1 MDSFKGIQCLIKA
14 VQTGSIAAAGRQL
27 GISAAAA
34 SQNIARLEQQLG
46 SRLLVRTT
54 RQLALTESGQLY
66 YDRVLTLLQDLE
78 DAGQAVI
85 AATAAPAGRLAVAAS
100 AAFARHLLAAALPG
114 FQQLYPRIITELITT
129 DRKVDHIK
137 EAVDVSIRIK
147 ETLEDGLVARP
158 LARVPLLFC
167 AAPAYLQ
174 RVGKPDRPEQLLEHQ
189 CLLFRLPGHG
199 RLLAWRF
206 IRHGVSF
213 EPKLQTA
220 MISDD
225 IDALAAMAVAGAGI
239 ARLGAF
245 VAEPLLQA
253 GKLVELFRF
262 EPDTALQAEAEPLE
276 FYLCVQDRH
285 QLTPKVQAFYQYL
298 RQQIPTQWRL

>member
-1 MDSFKGIQCLIKA
+1 MDSLKGIQCLIKA

-34 SQNIARLEQQLG
+34 SQNITRLEQQLG
-46 SRLLVRTT
+46 CRLLLRTT

-66 YDRVLTLLQDLE
+66 YDQVVILLQGLE
-78 DAGQAVI
+78 DAGQALNAVT
-85 AATAAPAGRLAVAAS
+85 ATPTGRLTIAAS
-100 AAFARHLLAAALPG
+100 AAFARHLLARALPG
-114 FQQLYPRIITELITT
+114 FQQLYPRIIPELLTT
-129 DRKVDHIK
+129 DRRVDHIK

-147 ETLEDGLVARP
+147 EALEDGLVARP

-174 RVGKPDRPEQLLEHQ
+174 RAGRPDRPEQLLDHQ
-189 CLLFRLPGHG
+189 CLLFRLPGNG

-213 EPKLQTA
+213 EPKLQAA

-245 VAEPLLQA
+245 VAEPLLRA

-285 QLTPKVQAFYQYL
+285 QLMPKVQAFYQYL
-298 RQQIPTQWRL
+298 RQQIPSQWQF